1 MRISDWSSDVCSS
14 DLDGGRVH
22 RPDSIGGAGGVCRA
36 GSIYGA
42 GGVPGAGT
50 DLLGAHQ
57 HPGDAVLDALE
68 LPDPP
73 AELLPRAGVVA
84 RGRGGPVGDAGGLGT
99 QHDGGQVEGSLR
111 DDVEYVVPWRSEAR
125 RVGKECVSACRSRW
139 SPDT

>member
-73 AELLPRAGVVA
+73 AELLLRAGVVA
-84 RGRGGPVGDAGGLGT
+84 PGRGGPVGDVVGLGT
-99 QHDGGQVEGSLR
+99 PHLRVQVDGQLR
-111 DDVEYVVPWRSEAR
+111 PVVAYFTTSSR
-125 RVGKECVSACRSRW
+125 R
-139 SPDT
+139 PIPPPP

>member
-84 RGRGGPVGDAGGLGT
+84 RSRQSVVQGTSVSVRVDLGGRVLT
-99 QHDGGQVEGSLR
+99 EKKTR
-111 DDVEYVVPWRSEAR
+111 I
-125 RVGKECVSACRSRW
+125 
-139 SPDT
+139 T